1 MKRKIPIGLIRIFEG
16 LVGLLITLFINKYV
30 DISDIYIIILMVLS
44 ILLEL
49 YGLVLIIKDKNY

>member
-1 MKRKIPIGLIRIFEG
+1 MKRKMPIGLIRIFEG

-30 DISDIYIIILMVLS
+30 DISDIYIIILMILS

-49 YGLVLIIKDKNY
+49 YGLILIIKDKNY

>member
-1 MKRKIPIGLIRIFEG
+1 MKRKMPIGLIRIFEG

-30 DISDIYIIILMVLS
+30 EINDIYIIILMILS

-49 YGLVLIIKDKNY
+49 YGLILIIKDKNY

>member
-1 MKRKIPIGLIRIFEG
+1 MKRKMPIGLIRIFEG
-16 LVGLLITLFINKYV
+16 LIGLLITLFINKYV

-49 YGLVLIIKDKNY
+49 YGLILIIKDKNY

>member
-1 MKRKIPIGLIRIFEG
+1 MKRKMPIGLIRIFEG
-16 LVGLLITLFINKYV
+16 LVGLLITIFINKYV

>member
-1 MKRKIPIGLIRIFEG
+1 MIKKKIRIFEG
-16 LVGLLITLFINKYV
+16 LIGLLITLFINKYV

>member
-1 MKRKIPIGLIRIFEG
+1 MKRKMPIGLIRIFEG
-16 LVGLLITLFINKYV
+16 LIGLLITLFINKYV
-30 DISDIYIIILMVLS
+30 EINDIYIIILMVLS

>member
-1 MKRKIPIGLIRIFEG
+1 MKRKMPIGLIRIFEG
-16 LVGLLITLFINKYV
+16 LIGLLITLFINKYV

-44 ILLEL
+44 ILLEI

>member
-1 MKRKIPIGLIRIFEG
+1 MKRKMPIGLIKIFEG

>member
-1 MKRKIPIGLIRIFEG
+1 MKRKMPIGLIRIFEG
-16 LVGLLITLFINKYV
+16 LIGLLITLFINKYV

-49 YGLVLIIKDKNY
+49 YGLVLIIKDKN

>member
-1 MKRKIPIGLIRIFEG
+1 MKRKMPIGLIRIFEG
-16 LVGLLITLFINKYV
+16 LIGSLITLFINKYV

-44 ILLEL
+44 ILLEI

>member
-1 MKRKIPIGLIRIFEG
+1 MKRKMPIGLIKIFEG
-16 LVGLLITLFINKYV
+16 LIGLLITLFINKYV
-30 DISDIYIIILMVLS
+30 DISDIYIIILMILS

>member
-16 LVGLLITLFINKYV
+16 LIGLLITLFINKYV

-44 ILLEL
+44 ILLEI

>member
-16 LVGLLITLFINKYV
+16 LIGLLITLFINKYV

>member
-1 MKRKIPIGLIRIFEG
+1 MKRKMPIGLIRIFEG

-49 YGLVLIIKDKNY
+49 YGLVLIIKDKN

>member
-1 MKRKIPIGLIRIFEG
+1 MKRKMPIGLIKIFEG
-16 LVGLLITLFINKYV
+16 LIGLLITLFINKYV

>member
-1 MKRKIPIGLIRIFEG
+1 MKRKMPIGIIRIFEAI
-16 LVGLLITLFINKYV
+16 VGLLITLFINKYV

>member
-1 MKRKIPIGLIRIFEG
+1 MKRKMPIGLRRIFEG